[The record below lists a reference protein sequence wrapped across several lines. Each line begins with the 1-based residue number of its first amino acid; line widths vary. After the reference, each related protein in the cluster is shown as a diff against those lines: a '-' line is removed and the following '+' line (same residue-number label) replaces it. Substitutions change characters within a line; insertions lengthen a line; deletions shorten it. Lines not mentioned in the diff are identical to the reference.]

1 MENAKKFREKIR
13 RGETC
18 LGVGIAFA
26 DATAT
31 EALCSIYDSVW
42 IDAEHKPFSLETV
55 QAHVMATRGTDTVPL
70 VRVAWNDPVIIKP
83 VLDIGVGGIIVPM
96 VKTAE
101 EARQAVAACRYPP
114 EGIRGYGPRRL
125 YHYPSMTQ
133 QEFVKFANEEIIVIV
148 QIEHFEA
155 VNDLEEILAVPG
167 LTGVVVGPND
177 LSGSMGMLGQT
188 RHPDVLKA
196 IETVIAKARKTD
208 VFCGIA
214 IGHDPDIVVEWFN
227 KGMQWVN
234 AGEDISLM
242 MGAAEESAGAVRARL
257 AAAGS
262 GE

>member
-1 MENAKKFREKIR
+1 MENARKFREKIR

-18 LGVGIAFA
+18 LGVGVAFV

-42 IDAEHKPFSLETV
+42 IDAEHQPFSLETV

-83 VLDIGVGGIIVPM
+83 VLDIGVGGIVVPM

-114 EGIRGYGPRRL
+114 EGIRGFGPRRL
-125 YHYPSMTQ
+125 YHYPPMST

-148 QIEHFEA
+148 QIEHIDA

-167 LTGVVVGPND
+167 LTGIVVGSND
-177 LSGSMGMLGQT
+177 LSGSMGLLGQP

-196 IETVIAKARKTD
+196 IDTVIAKARNSD
-208 VFCGIA
+208 VFAGIS

-227 KGMQWVN
+227 KGMQWVS

-242 MGAAEESAGAVRARL
+242 MDAAEQSAGAIRARL

>member
-1 MENAKKFREKIR
+1 MENARKFREKIR

-18 LGVGIAFA
+18 LGVGVAFV

-42 IDAEHKPFSLETV
+42 IDAEHQPFSLETV
-55 QAHVMATRGTDTVPL
+55 QAHVMATRGSDTVPL

-148 QIEHFEA
+148 QIEHIDA

-167 LTGVVVGPND
+167 LTGIVVGSND
-177 LSGSMGMLGQT
+177 LSASMGLLGQP

-196 IETVIAKARKTD
+196 IDTVIAKAKNSD
-208 VFCGIA
+208 VFAGMS

-227 KGMQWVN
+227 KGIQWVS

-242 MGAAEESAGAVRARL
+242 MDAAEQSAGAIRARL

-262 GE
+262 DE

>member
-1 MENAKKFREKIR
+1 MENARKFREKIR
-13 RGETC
+13 RGEAC
-18 LGVGIAFA
+18 LGTGIAFA
-26 DATAT
+26 DPTAT

-55 QAHVMATRGTDTVPL
+55 QAHVMATRGSDTVPL

-114 EGIRGYGPRRL
+114 EGVRGYGPRRL
-125 YHYPSMTQ
+125 YHYPPMTQ

-148 QIEHFEA
+148 QIEHIDA
-155 VNDLEEILAVPG
+155 VDDLEEILAVPG
-167 LTGVVVGPND
+167 LTGIVVGSND
-177 LSGSMGMLGQT
+177 LSASMGLLGQP

-196 IETVIAKARKTD
+196 IDTVIAKAKNSD
-208 VFCGIA
+208 VFAGMS

-227 KGMQWVN
+227 KGIQWVS

-242 MGAAEESAGAVRARL
+242 MDAAEQSAGAIRARL

-262 GE
+262 DE

>member
-18 LGVGIAFA
+18 LGVGVAFA

-70 VRVAWNDPVIIKP
+70 VRVAWNDPVLIKP

-96 VKTAE
+96 VKTAD

-125 YHYPSMTQ
+125 YHYPPMTQ

-148 QIEHFEA
+148 QIEHIDA

-167 LTGVVVGPND
+167 LTGIVVGSND
-177 LSGSMGMLGQT
+177 LSGSMGLLGQP

-196 IETVIAKARKTD
+196 IETVIAKARNSD
-208 VFCGIA
+208 VFAGIA

-227 KGMQWVN
+227 KGMQWVS

-242 MGAAEESAGAVRARL
+242 MGAAEESAGSIRARL
-257 AAAGS
+257 AAAGA

>member
-1 MENAKKFREKIR
+1 MENARKFREKIR
-13 RGETC
+13 RGEPC
-18 LGVGIAFA
+18 LGVGVSFN
-26 DATAT
+26 DAIVT
-31 EALCSIYDSVW
+31 EALCTIYDSIW

-55 QAHVMATRGTDTVPL
+55 QAHVMATRGTGTVAL
-70 VRVAWNDPVIIKP
+70 VRVAWNDPVLIKP
-83 VLDIGVGGIIVPM
+83 VLDIGVDGIIVPM

-125 YHYPSMTQ
+125 YNLPPMSQ
-133 QEFVKFANEEIIVIV
+133 QEFVKFANEEIIVIA

-177 LSGSMGMLGQT
+177 LSGSMGMLGET
-188 RHPDVLKA
+188 RHPDVLQA
-196 IETVIAKARKTD
+196 IETLIAKARKTD

-214 IGHDPDIVVEWFN
+214 IGQDTDIVAEWFS

-234 AGEDISLM
+234 AGEDFSLM
-242 MGAAEESAGAVRARL
+242 MSAAEESAGAIRARV
-257 AAAGS
+257 AAAGP
-262 GE
+262 GG

>member
-1 MENAKKFREKIR
+1 MENARKFREKIR
-13 RGETC
+13 RGEAC
-18 LGVGIAFA
+18 LGTGIAFA
-26 DATAT
+26 DPTAT

-55 QAHVMATRGTDTVPL
+55 QAHVMATRGSDTVPL

-148 QIEHFEA
+148 QIEHIDA
-155 VNDLEEILAVPG
+155 VDDLEEILAVPG
-167 LTGVVVGPND
+167 LTGIVVGSND
-177 LSGSMGMLGQT
+177 LSASMGLLGQP

-196 IETVIAKARKTD
+196 IDTVIAKAKNSD
-208 VFCGIA
+208 VFAGMS

-227 KGMQWVN
+227 KGIQWVS

-242 MGAAEESAGAVRARL
+242 MDAAEQSAGAVRARL

-262 GE
+262 DE